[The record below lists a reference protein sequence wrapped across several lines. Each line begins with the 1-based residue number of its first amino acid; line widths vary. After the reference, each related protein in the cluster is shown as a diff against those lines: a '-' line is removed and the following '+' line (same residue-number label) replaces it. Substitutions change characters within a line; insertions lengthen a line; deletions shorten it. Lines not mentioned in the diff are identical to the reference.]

1 MSRDLYGELLANVLN
16 RGAPQGHFAAY
27 IQPNEAAMLRSQGGG
42 VAPGGGQYMANG
54 LPAFIEDVGEQA
66 WSGPSG
72 AATPADFGLGYAPEG
87 GISPDALA
95 AALATV
101 QATAPAVQAATTTTR
116 PGPFSYLNPESPAP
130 PAVGTPAPQATAP
143 AVQAANAARRSIES
157 LYDPAAEQ
165 TTPDR
170 SRNQRDN
177 LAALVSN
184 PAYYDLVNDVFTDEG
199 RTQIAEPITR
209 GGLGRYSP
217 GAAIARNNANVS
229 AGIVA
234 QVNQENPAT
243 GGYAINDPTSNI
255 SVPRG
260 YNMGWVPSIAA
271 SAIGMM
277 NPLAAGINFA
287 AGVPTAGRRGMDA
300 LSEDQGMLGTAI
312 RGFRGARDTVRE
324 EIGNVLSPIT
334 DFAGQAREEVG
345 DLAGRAI
352 QGIEDFLPGGGP
364 QVDPGWAELESRA
377 DPGPDI
383 APIDE
388 FVTAPADS
396 EEDEPEEEEVEEE
409 EYFVPSDE
417 VRRRIEANLAFG
429 RGRVGLA

>member
-54 LPAFIEDVGEQA
+54 LPSFQPIGSDQPGIAPGTAAEA
-66 WSGPSG
+66 AASGWGPGGGSG
-72 AATPADFGLGYAPEG
+72 GVDAA
-87 GISPDALA
+87 ALA
-95 AALATV
+95 AAVDLV
-101 QATAPAVQAATTTTR
+101 QAIAPAVQRATPR

-409 EYFVPSDE
+409 EYYVPPGPVQD
-417 VRRRIEANLAFG
+417 RIADNLAFG